1 MLWYKKCMFHICIK
15 SSRVSSCRIMYWTHN
30 SSTRL
35 ASSLLRDALTDSG
48 IAPVPYRHAAFQ
60 FSVLI
65 AVTGTRSAS
74 VISKPEL
81 TRRCR
86 CILFV
91 PKQPGWHD
99 WRLPPPPR
107 LMVILSTG
115 RPSHTAVPQSL
126 VAMPSYQDE
135 CARTRWLLH
144 PSASSLRAERAEGCC
159 GL

>member
-1 MLWYKKCMFHICIK
+1 VSNLYMSRIK
-15 SSRVSSCRIMYWTHN
+15 LSHCHVLYWAHN

-48 IAPVPYRHAAFQ
+48 TAPVPYRRAAFR

-65 AVTGTRSAS
+65 AVTGTWSAS

-91 PKQPGWHD
+91 PKQPGWLG
-99 WRLPPPPR
+99 W
-107 LMVILSTG
+107 
-115 RPSHTAVPQSL
+115 RPSNGNSKHGPTFPHGSSSKSW

-135 CARTRWLLH
+135 CSRCAH
-144 PSASSLRAERAEGCC
+144 EPGGCVASLRVLPERAESCC
-159 GL
+159 DL